1 MQNVQYSLLSRV
13 SLVKIGSPFH
23 YKPGAGFGQCLAVP
37 PRLCKNPALNGDE
50 AEREDG
56 GRDTCRRCFCGSSA
70 LSFRPNRNTE
80 VHERNEED
88 NCNVPYAR
96 CSQTIKQTNYS
107 RNGSALKLLSNG
119 GARNL
124 IWPKINLSLSL
135 TARLPSRHVPPGGRG
150 AWGGMRGTPH
160 RFPPLRLLPT

>member
-1 MQNVQYSLLSRV
+1 MSRSAAKIMQESGL
-13 SLVKIGSPFH
+13 
-23 YKPGAGFGQCLAVP
+23 
-37 PRLCKNPALNGDE
+37 
-50 AEREDG
+50 ERGRGREG
-56 GRDTCRRCFCGSSA
+56 GRGRDTCRRCFCGSSA

-107 RNGSALKLLSNG
+107 RNGSALTLSSNG

-135 TARLPSRHVPPGGRG
+135 TARLPSRHVPPGAGGR
-150 AWGGMRGTPH
+150 AQEAVNMVPFSRPSSAS
-160 RFPPLRLLPT
+160 PLPLEHH